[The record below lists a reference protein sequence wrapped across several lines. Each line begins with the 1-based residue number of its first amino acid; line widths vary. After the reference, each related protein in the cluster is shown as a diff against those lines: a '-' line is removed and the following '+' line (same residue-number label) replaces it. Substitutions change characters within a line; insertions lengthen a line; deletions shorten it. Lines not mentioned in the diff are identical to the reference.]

1 LIKFLIEDIHVI
13 KAKLTRWLIQQRDMG
28 YNVSTLFD
36 DLEHVDSLQ
45 SVLNILF
52 KYFAQPIHAFYALSS
67 MGVIEEVDVNRNSW
81 NDEEKIRTEILVAWA
96 RQKFHLDDDDANI
109 LRI

>member
-1 LIKFLIEDIHVI
+1 
-13 KAKLTRWLIQQRDMG
+13 
-28 YNVSTLFD
+28 
-36 DLEHVDSLQ
+36 
-45 SVLNILF
+45 
-52 KYFAQPIHAFYALSS
+52 